1 MQNAVLRPEPRIPRS
16 VREKRRRVYSTGLY
30 LGRTTYLFFSVL
42 ASIFSDQSL
51 PALLCAAGKSL
62 LANRADAAEPCGTDI
77 SAKFQI
83 RLDGGE
89 NGLDNVRASRRSV
102 AAAASRF
109 LKRRLFK
116 TRRDALAG
124 SPEHETG
131 ERSDKKAASR
141 RTAGEREK
149 KERTPGK
156 PEAEKRRKTAPKSR
170 TATKGADREAERR
183 DPAPPFEVFLQR
195 RRDPSP
201 PHSPYHASPRRSRAT
216 LIRALACHTPAA
228 SAPSLRHAPQYARLT
243 SSARLPP
250 RCRSGCAFRPVS
262 ALPSAPVYAFP
273 SFPAPTSALSVLPL
287 ILRARSPGPRSAFA
301 ARLLPR
307 ARIPA
312 KNGCKSPSPRR
323 AFPPKASSLPANRQ
337 KRGNFPPLPLTPAAR
352 TLKHTR
358 TLRRGESPHRR

>member
-1 MQNAVLRPEPRIPRS
+1 MRTGPTPQNHAAQISQRS
-16 VREKRRRVYSTGLY
+16 SKIRR
-30 LGRTTYLFFSVL
+30 
-42 ASIFSDQSL
+42 
-51 PALLCAAGKSL
+51 
-62 LANRADAAEPCGTDI
+62 
-77 SAKFQI
+77 
-83 RLDGGE
+83 DGGK

-358 TLRRGESPHRR
+358 TLRAG

>member
-1 MQNAVLRPEPRIPRS
+1 MRQGKAYLRTGPTPQNHAAQISQRS
-16 VREKRRRVYSTGLY
+16 SKIRR
-30 LGRTTYLFFSVL
+30 
-42 ASIFSDQSL
+42 
-51 PALLCAAGKSL
+51 
-62 LANRADAAEPCGTDI
+62 
-77 SAKFQI
+77 
-83 RLDGGE
+83 DGGE

-250 RCRSGCAFRPVS
+250 PLPLRLRFPPRLRSAFRSRLRFPELPCSHVCAFCASSYPPCPIPWPSLSLRRTSPPTRTHPRKKRLQVS
-262 ALPSAPVYAFP
+262 FSAASIPP
-273 SFPAPTSALSVLPL
+273 KSVLP
-287 ILRARSPGPRSAFA
+287 ARKPPKTRKLSPSPLDTSRQDIKTYKNSQGGVKVPTGGDPPIPRGS
-301 ARLLPR
+301 PR
-307 ARIPA
+307 ARFQGKKRRSGANPGPTVTVR
-312 KNGCKSPSPRR
+312 KKENG
-323 AFPPKASSLPANRQ
+323 FLASV
-337 KRGNFPPLPLTPAAR
+337 F
-352 TLKHTR
+352 
-358 TLRRGESPHRR
+358 